1 MQVRWSPA
9 SVEDLEQIFNYIRTD
24 SPRAAQ
30 RVVQTIYDRV
40 EALASDPYL
49 GRRGRVE
56 GTRELPL
63 PPLPF
68 IVVYR
73 VLEQAER
80 GRKGWRALPQPVRE
94 CALACP
100 VTRPPNNQPP
110 TTNNQPP
117 LPNRVLA

>member
-9 SVEDLEQIFNYIRTD
+9 SAEDLEQIFNYIRTD
-24 SPRAAQ
+24 NPAAAQ
-30 RVVQTIYDRV
+30 RVAQTIYDRAG
-40 EALASDPYL
+40 ALGTDLYL

-73 VLEQAER
+73 VLEQLDVIEIVNVIHGAQR
-80 GRKGWRALPQPVRE
+80 W
-94 CALACP
+94 
-100 VTRPPNNQPP
+100 PPA
-110 TTNNQPP
+110 T
-117 LPNRVLA
+117 